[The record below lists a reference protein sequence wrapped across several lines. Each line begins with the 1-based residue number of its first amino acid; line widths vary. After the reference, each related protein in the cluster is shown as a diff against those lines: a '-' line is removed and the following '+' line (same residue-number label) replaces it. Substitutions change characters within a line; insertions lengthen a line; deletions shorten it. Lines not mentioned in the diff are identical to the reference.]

1 MSEQNWRQF
10 VQTCASCKKC
20 ELWKQRTHV
29 VVWRGAVQAPLLLI
43 GEGPGAEEDKQGLP
57 FVGRSGQLL
66 DTLLTAF
73 GIDETQYHIANIVK
87 CRPPGNRQPSEEEAR
102 ACKPLL
108 RQQFLYVRPKVIV
121 LLGGVAYRYFTG
133 DETRISQV
141 RGIMQESQGYY
152 VMPTFHP
159 AYVLRNPSM
168 KSKLWSDIGAARR
181 QLEEIGTLSPLTFV
195 PQPPEQR

>member
-152 VMPTFHP
+152 VMPTFHRP
-159 AYVLRNPSM
+159 MFCATLPRRANSGRT
-168 KSKLWSDIGAARR
+168 SDSTR
-181 QLEEIGTLSPLTFV
+181 QLEDRHIVALDFCS
-195 PQPPEQR
+195 QPPEQR